1 MESDGK
7 VAPDLSSLL
16 SVNQLDFR
24 LPPSLSVANSRA
36 MKQYRSSR
44 QVHEFGSMI
53 EIVLSTGAS
62 YIDMKNSFL
71 SFDVQCSEPVVR
83 STISLPSN
91 AGWQQ
96 LFNAYTC
103 VHSSGVELDR
113 QKESVGEWEQIRNY
127 YEKDAHWRK
136 TVAGALWGHRDVD
149 NTKRRVYTA
158 PSSTASVTF
167 GPGGTAGATNLAA
180 APAPLVANAL
190 NGIVQPISSFTNSTT
205 TLNDIVPD
213 QYANQYPATLPA
225 NTPIRVVIPFSCIAP
240 MFANANLCPSYLCAG
255 LRIELYTSLAK
266 KFFVSAAAPP
276 GTWTI
281 QNVRANMESFTLT
294 DAITRKLAQISASSG
309 LEWNWTA
316 VHWIAHNPIEDQF
329 SIHVSRSMSRAN
341 NVVLKV
347 RDLEA
352 TSKETDDSYSSQAWL
367 APGYG
372 DGATGGRLTS
382 IAKVNGTLQALQV
395 QLGSQFMPSKPID
408 NLPEAIHSALKVF
421 GGMRRTDTSI
431 GLTLEEF
438 AGKETAAYA
447 GAAAAPDVAF
457 TPSVG
462 ILAVP
467 LESSST
473 LQQSGSVTICC
484 FFILKKCLQ
493 KLLCV

>member
-1 MESDGK
+1 
-7 VAPDLSSLL
+7 
-16 SVNQLDFR
+16 
-24 LPPSLSVANSRA
+24 
-36 MKQYRSSR
+36 
-44 QVHEFGSMI
+44 
-53 EIVLSTGAS
+53 
-62 YIDMKNSFL
+62 
-71 SFDVQCSEPVVR
+71 
-83 STISLPSN
+83 
-91 AGWQQ
+91 
-96 LFNAYTC
+96 
-103 VHSSGVELDR
+103 VELDR
-113 QKESVGEWEQIRNY
+113 QKESVGEWEQIKNF

-167 GPGGTAGATNLAA
+167 GPGGTVGTTPLVA
-180 APAPLVANAL
+180 APAALVANAL

-213 QYANQYPATLPA
+213 NYANQYPAQLPA

-255 LRIELYTSLAK
+255 LRIELYTSSAK
-266 KFFVSAAAPP
+266 KYFVSAGAPP

-372 DGATGGRLTS
+372 DGATGDRLTS

-447 GAAAAPDVAF
+447 GAVAAPDVAF

-473 LQQSGSVTICC
+473 LQQSGSVTIYC
-484 FFILKKCLQ
+484 FIIFKKCLQ
-493 KLLCV
+493 KTIV